1 MWSITRPAAA
11 NAAEPEHI
19 SGAFDMD
26 LLQRLAVALAIG
38 LLIGLERGWHGRVEQ
53 EGHRIAG
60 IRTFGLISLLGG
72 LWAVLAEELGEVVLA
87 VALLAFAAVLTVGH
101 AMTFRQEQ
109 DRGITTVVAAL
120 VTFGLGALA
129 ARGYLT
135 VAASAAVVTMI
146 LLGLKPVLHSWL
158 EKLEREE
165 LYATFKMLLISVVLL
180 PILPN
185 EGYGPWDAL
194 NPYEIWWY
202 VVLIAGISFGGY
214 FAVRIAGTRLG
225 LLFTSL
231 FGGLASS
238 TALTLTFSRIGR
250 HQMQAHR
257 LLAAGVVVA
266 AGTMFPRMLL
276 EVGIVNAALL
286 PQVAPALAAMTV
298 VGYLGAAWLWF
309 RREPAGTTA
318 EVRLSNPF
326 EILPALQFAALLVVI
341 MLLSQAFR
349 EWFGDAGIYVLS
361 TASGISDVD
370 AITLSLSGMTR
381 NGLDPA
387 TASRAIVL
395 AGVVNTA
402 TKGAL
407 VAFICGGTMARRVGL
422 VFLATIAAGVAAVL
436 VQP

>member
-1 MWSITRPAAA
+1 
-11 NAAEPEHI
+11 
-19 SGAFDMD
+19 MD

-60 IRTFGLISLLGG
+60 IRTFGLISLLGA
-72 LWAVLAEELGEVVLA
+72 LWAVLAEELGEMVLA
-87 VALLAFAAVLTVGH
+87 VALLAFAAVLTVSH

-129 ARGYLT
+129 ARGHLAI
-135 VAASAAVVTMI
+135 AASAAVVTMV

-158 EKLEREE
+158 EKLQREE

-185 EGYGPWDAL
+185 QGYGPWGAL

-202 VVLIAGISFGGY
+202 VVLIAAISFVGY

-225 LLFTSL
+225 LLFTSM

-238 TALTLTFSRIGR
+238 TALTLSFSRIGQ
-250 HQMQAHR
+250 HQSQAHV

-266 AGTMFPRMLL
+266 AGTMFPRVLL
-276 EVGIVNAALL
+276 EVGVVNAPLL
-286 PQVAPALAAMTV
+286 PLVVAPLLAMTV
-298 VGYLGAAWLWF
+298 VGYAGAGWLWF
-309 RREPAGTTA
+309 RRGPAGTST
-318 EVRLSNPF
+318 ELHLSNPF
-326 EILPALQFAALLVVI
+326 ELLPALQFAALLVAI
-341 MLLSQAFR
+341 MLLSQAFQD
-349 EWFGDAGIYVLS
+349 WFGDAGVYLLAA
-361 TASGISDVD
+361 ASGISDVD
-370 AITLSLSGMTR
+370 AITLSLSRLARTE
-381 NGLDPA
+381 LEPT

-395 AGVVNTA
+395 AAVVNTV

-407 VAFICGGTMARRVGL
+407 VAFICGGEMGRRVGV
-422 VFLATIAAGVAAVL
+422 VFLLTILAGVAVVFL
-436 VQP
+436 QP